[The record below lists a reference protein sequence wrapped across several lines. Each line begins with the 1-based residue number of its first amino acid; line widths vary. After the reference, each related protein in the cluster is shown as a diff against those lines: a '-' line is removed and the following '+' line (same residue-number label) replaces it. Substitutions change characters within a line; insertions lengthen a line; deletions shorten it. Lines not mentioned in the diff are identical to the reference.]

1 MCDLTCLYIYWRLYF
16 LQTKY
21 STNNI
26 ITDNERGRFAQ
37 KYLSEM
43 RIQIGYVL
51 RVSGE
56 LHDDRYCVK
65 KLRRQFEAPRC
76 IGKPGKSKCLN

>member
-1 MCDLTCLYIYWRLYF
+1 
-16 LQTKY
+16 
-21 STNNI
+21 
-26 ITDNERGRFAQ
+26 
-37 KYLSEM
+37 M

-65 KLRRQFEAPRC
+65 KLRGQFEAPRC